1 MRYNK
6 RKVIPKESRIK
17 VGDLYYENKTGTFL
31 VSHRKALSHHMPV
44 SHFHGTYEI
53 YYLMSGMREF
63 FIRDRTLVIG
73 EGDVVI
79 IAPNIL
85 HRTTNA
91 EMPKHERFIV
101 NIHEQY
107 FSADGVH
114 KEVLRPLFERDYLIV
129 NSSLRDRL
137 SIESLAKGMMHEMQE
152 KKHGFELFALTLA
165 VQLLIICCRHIQQNV
180 MEPILSP
187 SPMHERISE
196 IVRYINGHYMEE
208 LSLHLLADKF
218 YISPYYLSR
227 FFKEATG
234 FAFVEY
240 VNSVRIK
247 EAKKLLEGSSMKV
260 NLIARK
266 VGFGSVTHF
275 GRVFKAVTGNA
286 PLYYRKNL

>member
-1 MRYNK
+1 MR
-6 RKVIPKESRIK
+6 SGL
-17 VGDLYYENKTGTFL
+17 GDLYFENHTGTFE

-44 SHFHGTYEI
+44 SHFHSTYEI
-53 YYLMSGMREF
+53 YYLMSGKREF
-63 FIRDRTLVIG
+63 FIQDRTITIN

-91 EMPKHERFIV
+91 ERPKHERFII
-101 NIHEQY
+101 NMHERL
-107 FSADGVH
+107 FSPDGAH
-114 KEVLRPLFERDYLIV
+114 KEALWPLLDRDYLIV
-129 NSSLRDRL
+129 NGSLRNRQPLETL
-137 SIESLAKGMMHEMQE
+137 SRAIIQE
-152 KKHGFELFALTLA
+152 IRERSSGFELFAQTLA
-165 VQLLIICCRHIQQNV
+165 VQLLIMCCRHFRQQDA
-180 MEPILSP
+180 ELPASP

-196 IVRYINGHYMEE
+196 IVRYINEHYMEE
-208 LSLHLLADKF
+208 LSLHLLADRF

-227 FFKEATG
+227 SFKEATG

-247 EAKKLLEGSSMKV
+247 EAKKLLESSSMKV

-275 GRVFKAVTGNA
+275 GRVFKAVTGHA
-286 PLYYRKNL
+286 PLHYRRKEETRRI

>member
-1 MRYNK
+1 MGN
-6 RKVIPKESRIK
+6 
-17 VGDLYYENKTGTFL
+17 LYFENSENTFL

-44 SHFHGTYEI
+44 SHFHSTYEI
-53 YYLMSGMREF
+53 YVLMSGEREF
-63 FIRDRTLVIG
+63 FIQDRTITIA

-79 IAPNIL
+79 IAPDVL

-91 EMPKHERFIV
+91 ERPKHERLII
-101 NIHEQY
+101 NMHAQY
-107 FSADGVH
+107 FSADGSH
-114 KEVLRPLFERDYLIV
+114 EKVLQPMLERDYLILKG
-129 NSSLRDRL
+129 SLRSRELID
-137 SIESLAKGMMHEMQE
+137 MHTRAIMQE
-152 KKHGFELFALTLA
+152 MKERGSGFELYAQTLA
-165 VQLLIICCRHIQQNV
+165 VQLLIMCCRQFRQHDA
-180 MEPILSP
+180 EPLVSP

-196 IVRYINGHYMEE
+196 IVRYINDHYMEE

-227 FFKEATG
+227 SFKEATG

-247 EAKKLLEGSSMKV
+247 EAKKQLESSNLKV

-275 GRVFKAVTGNA
+275 GRVFKAVTGHS
-286 PLYYRKNL
+286 PLYYRRKGD